1 VSRPDPWLV
10 LETLLDAVVVADRAG
25 RITYVN
31 QAAERLLGWPA
42 AELVGR
48 PITAIVPP
56 GLRNKHIA
64 GFNRY
69 RSTWNPR
76 ILGRG
81 IRVPAQRRD
90 GTEVRIEL
98 GLTAFR
104 GRGGEELYV
113 AVLRD
118 LSERAETKPLPSQS
132 GAFSRLHAVGAS
144 LSECTDLR
152 RLVKQA
158 GDALSAHFGAIQP
171 QFWLHHPE
179 RNTLELLPRSPT
191 PEGFAKPV
199 SSPIDLAAS
208 ESIIERVGRSRE
220 PYLARDLSDAS
231 EFDAEWA
238 RGHAL
243 LAAGVF
249 PLLYAGEL
257 LGVATYFSREPPT
270 EEALQGLTI
279 FFVLIAAAL
288 HEARH
293 REAQALHDR
302 YAARATAFEEITAA
316 IVRGEPL
323 SAVLEQILQHGR
335 ELIGADEGAVLLPTS
350 VPGEYAVH
358 ACAGYKTPITG
369 LIVPPGLGITGQVV
383 EQSATVVI
391 EDYQQFPQALPR
403 IRQRGVRAAIGA
415 PLRREEEVVGVL
427 KLESKKAGRT
437 FTDDDRSL
445 VQALAD
451 QAALAVLCAS

>member
-10 LETLLDAVVVADRAG
+10 LETLLDAVVVADRTG

-31 QAAERLLGWPA
+31 HAAERLLGWPA
-42 AELVGR
+42 EELVGR
-48 PITAIVPP
+48 PIAAIIPP

-118 LSERAETKPLPSQS
+118 LSERAETKPLPSQT
-132 GAFSRLHAVGAS
+132 GAFSRLHAIGAS

-171 QFWLHHPE
+171 QFWLHHPA

-191 PEGFAKPV
+191 PEGFAEPLC
-199 SSPIDLAAS
+199 SPIDLAAS
-208 ESIIERVGRSRE
+208 ESIVARVGRSRE
-220 PYLARDLSDAS
+220 PYLARDLSDAP
-231 EFDAEWA
+231 EFDAGWA
-238 RGHAL
+238 RGNAL

-270 EEALQGLTI
+270 EEALQALSL
-279 FFVLIAAAL
+279 FLVLVAAAL
-288 HEARH
+288 HETRH
-293 REAQALHDR
+293 REALALQDR
-302 YAARATAFEEITAA
+302 HAARVKAFAEITVA

-323 SAVLEQILQHGR
+323 PVILEQIVQRGL
-335 ELIGADEGAVLLPTS
+335 ELLRADEGAVLLPTPL
-350 VPGEYAVH
+350 PGEYQVC

-369 LIVPPGLGITGQVV
+369 LSVPPGLGITGQVIAQN
-383 EQSATVVI
+383 ETVVI
-391 EDYQQFPQALPR
+391 EDYQRFPQALPR
-403 IRQRGVRAAIGA
+403 IRQRGVWAAIGA
-415 PLRREEEVVGVL
+415 PLRREGAVVGVL

-437 FTDDDRSL
+437 FTDDDRSV

-451 QAALAVLCAS
+451 QAALALLCAS